1 MDPRSTVQTALLG
14 LALASA
20 LLAQAQGSGARPAS
34 RPTTATPVADKIPE
48 PLSGP
53 PIVSAKAWAIAD
65 AKTGKL
71 LFGYKQD
78 VQLPMASTTKLMTA
92 WLVLRLAKQDP
103 KVLDEEVTFSAFADS
118 TGGSSTTIRAGER
131 LPVRELLYGLLLP
144 SGNDAANAL
153 AEHFGGRLQKPPK
166 GMVWP
171 HTTRPRPKPDVW
183 FRFVAEMDRSARA
196 MGMKDTQY
204 WNPHGLDCKGHRTTA
219 ADLLILA
226 RRFMQSPLLRSY
238 VATRRHR
245 ATLAAANGSTRQV
258 TWRNTNRLLGIQ
270 GYGGIKTGTTSRA
283 GACLVSSSTRKQD
296 QLLMVVLGSSSSRG
310 RYVDSRNLYRWAFR
324 EFGHQ
329 D

>member
-14 LALASA
+14 VVLASA
-20 LLAQAQGSGARPAS
+20 LWAQPQASGARPAS
-34 RPTTATPVADKIPE
+34 RPTDATSLADKVPE

-53 PIVSAKAWAIAD
+53 PIVSAEAWAIAD

-78 VQLPMASTTKLMTA
+78 VQMPMASTTKLMTA

-103 KVLDEEVTFSAFADS
+103 KVLDQEVTFSAFADS
-118 TGGSSTTIRAGER
+118 TGGSSATIRAGER

-153 AEHFGGRLQKPPK
+153 AEHFGGRFQKPPK

-171 HTTRPRPKPDVW
+171 HTTRPRSKPEAW
-183 FRFVAEMDRSARA
+183 FCFVAEMDRSARA
-196 MGMKDTQY
+196 MGMKDTQF

-226 RRFMQSPLLRSY
+226 RRFMQSPLLRGY

-245 ATLAAANGSTRQV
+245 ATLVSANGSSRQV
-258 TWRNTNRLLGIQ
+258 TWRNTNQLLGIQ

-296 QLLMVVLGSSSSRG
+296 QLLMVVLGSSSSLG

-324 EFGHQ
+324 ELGHQ